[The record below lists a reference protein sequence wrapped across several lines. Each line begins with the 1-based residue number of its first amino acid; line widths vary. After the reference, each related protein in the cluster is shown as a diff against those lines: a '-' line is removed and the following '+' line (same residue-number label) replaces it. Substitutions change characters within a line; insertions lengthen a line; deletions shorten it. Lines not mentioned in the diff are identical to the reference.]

1 MNVAYI
7 FQTHFQTYFV
17 DLCFI
22 TEGVIN
28 VFLSLLLF
36 LSLISTFSWLESKDQ
51 LLLFFSL
58 MPNHTHIYGTEPY
71 SYKYCLHHGITIH
84 PEHTLT
90 LLRFYNP
97 YQELNFFC
105 VRILD
110 VPPCCLEN
118 TFTGLD
124 EEGFI

>member
-1 MNVAYI
+1 MFYHRRCNKCI
-7 FQTHFQTYFV
+7 LEFTFILITH
-17 DLCFI
+17 
-22 TEGVIN
+22 IN
-28 VFLSLLLF
+28 LLVTRIKRSAF
-36 LSLISTFSWLESKDQ
+36 A
-51 LLLFFSL
+51 FFSL
-58 MPNHTHIYGTEPY
+58 MPNHTHIYGIESY

-97 YQELNFFC
+97 YQEQDFFC

-110 VPPCCLEN
+110 VPPCCLKN

>member
-1 MNVAYI
+1 MVQNRIVKTTKWEI
-7 FQTHFQTYFV
+7 IG
-17 DLCFI
+17 C
-22 TEGVIN
+22 
-28 VFLSLLLF
+28 
-36 LSLISTFSWLESKDQ
+36 
-51 LLLFFSL
+51 
-58 MPNHTHIYGTEPY
+58 
-71 SYKYCLHHGITIH
+71 YKYCLHHGITIH

-97 YQELNFFC
+97 YQELDFFC

-110 VPPCCLEN
+110 VPPCCLKN